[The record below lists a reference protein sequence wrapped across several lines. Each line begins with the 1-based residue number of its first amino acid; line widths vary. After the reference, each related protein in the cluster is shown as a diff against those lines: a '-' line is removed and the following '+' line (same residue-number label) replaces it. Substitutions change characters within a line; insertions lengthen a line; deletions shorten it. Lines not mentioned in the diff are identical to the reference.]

1 MKTQS
6 WYESCLV
13 LVVSVFIARVQTI
26 PERRVWAKSG
36 HPEKPRR
43 ATGAQGDPGR
53 AKSLRYEVMPAPRGA
68 VAELGPADQEQK
80 HGGAA
85 HAAEP
90 RLGLAGSTL
99 RSCISAGLAPST
111 GVRTQQPLTGLCVR
125 CRPHRE
131 CATGSSVK
139 VKHFPV

>member
-68 VAELGPADQEQK
+68 VAELGPADQEQSRVVLPTLQNRTW
-80 HGGAA
+80 GWQIPPSGAA
-85 HAAEP
+85 SVQGWHPARAYEPNSLSPAFVFGVGHTGNVPRAA
-90 RLGLAGSTL
+90 R
-99 RSCISAGLAPST
+99 
-111 GVRTQQPLTGLCVR
+111 
-125 CRPHRE
+125 
-131 CATGSSVK
+131 
-139 VKHFPV
+139 